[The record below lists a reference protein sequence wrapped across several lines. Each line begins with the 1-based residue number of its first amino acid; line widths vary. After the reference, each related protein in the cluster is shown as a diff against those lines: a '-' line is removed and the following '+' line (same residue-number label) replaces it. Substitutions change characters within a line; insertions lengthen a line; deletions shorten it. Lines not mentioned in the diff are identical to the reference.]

1 MSRIIDYFFA
11 PISPWTYLGHERFA
25 AIARDAGA
33 TVRLIP
39 IDLIKLFAVSGGLPL
54 AQRPPQRQA
63 YRLLELRRFSQH
75 LGLPM
80 NVEPACF
87 PVAPHKAA
95 RLIIAVDQADG
106 ADAAMRLTG
115 ALLRAV
121 WEQQRDIADDTT
133 LTAILG
139 EQGLAAERLVRST
152 ADDIGAQY
160 DANTQRA
167 IDAALFGAPSYV
179 LDGELFWGQDRL
191 DFLQRALKSEGAEG
205 AGEGE

>member
-1 MSRIIDYFFA
+1 MSRVIDYFFA

>member
-1 MSRIIDYFFA
+1 MSRVIDYFFA

-54 AQRPPQRQA
+54 AQRPAQRQA
-63 YRLLELRRFSQH
+63 YRLLELRRFSKH

-87 PVAPHKAA
+87 PVQPHKAA

-106 ADAAMRLTG
+106 ADAAMRVTG

-121 WEQQRDIADDTT
+121 WEQQRDIADDAT

-152 ADDIGAQY
+152 DDDIGAQY

-191 DFLQRALKSEGAEG
+191 DFLQRALKSEGDEGLGEG
-205 AGEGE
+205 A

>member
-1 MSRIIDYFFA
+1 MSRVIDYFFA

-54 AQRPPQRQA
+54 AQRPAQRQA
-63 YRLLELRRFSQH
+63 YRLLELRRFSKH

-106 ADAAMRLTG
+106 AEAAMRLTG

-121 WEQQRDIADDTT
+121 WEQQRDIADDAT

-139 EQGLAAERLVRST
+139 EQGLAAGRLVR
-152 ADDIGAQY
+152 AADDDIGAQY

-179 LDGELFWGQDRL
+179 VDGELFWGQDRL
-191 DFLQRALKSEGAEG
+191 DFLQRALAAEAAEG
-205 AGEGE
+205 AGEGS

>member
-1 MSRIIDYFFA
+1 MSRVIDYFFA

-121 WEQQRDIADDTT
+121 WEQERDIADDAT
-133 LTAILG
+133 LSAILT
-139 EQGLAAERLVRST
+139 EQGLSAERLS
-152 ADDIGAQY
+152 
-160 DANTQRA
+160 RA
-167 IDAALFGAPSYV
+167 A
-179 LDGELFWGQDRL
+179 
-191 DFLQRALKSEGAEG
+191 
-205 AGEGE
+205 